1 MGEINELSE
10 ILRTLLPEYLS
21 NRQSELLRLKKLSHD
36 GDLIEIKKI
45 GHKLAGNA
53 GSYGLNKLGDIGARL
68 EESVTLDEVNSILVE
83 YEKVL
88 TVYLMSN

>member
-1 MGEINELSE
+1 MDKTDELSE
-10 ILRTLLPEYLS
+10 ILRALLPEYLN
-21 NRQSELLRLKKLSHD
+21 NRQSELLQLKKLSLD

-53 GSYGLNKLGDIGARL
+53 GSYGLNKLGDIGVRL
-68 EESVTLDEVNSILVE
+68 EESVTLDEVKNILFE

-88 TVYLMSN
+88 TVYLMSK